1 MNSIITIDVINAIVA
16 KAINKKLT
24 IIASAN
30 EYISEISIYD
40 ENDHRINFQINTN
53 NENEK
58 EFSLYTDNGSIQ
70 NIKIESE
77 SFVLK
82 FKLLV
87 EDCINYA
94 KNMALKDI
102 EKFLTDD
109 PKDRVAEV
117 KDINDLDNEDD

>member
-1 MNSIITIDVINAIVA
+1 M
-16 KAINKKLT
+16 
-24 IIASAN
+24 ASTN
-30 EYISEISIYD
+30 EYISEITIYD

-53 NENEK
+53 NEDEK
-58 EFSLYTDNGSIQ
+58 EFNLYTDNGSIQ

-77 SFVLK
+77 SFILR

-102 EKFLTDD
+102 
-109 PKDRVAEV
+109 
-117 KDINDLDNEDD
+117 